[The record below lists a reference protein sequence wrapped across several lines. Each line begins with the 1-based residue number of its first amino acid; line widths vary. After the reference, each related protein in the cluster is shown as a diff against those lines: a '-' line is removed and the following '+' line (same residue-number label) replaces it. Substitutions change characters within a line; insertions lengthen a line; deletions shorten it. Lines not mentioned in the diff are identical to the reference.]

1 MDNALQPGK
10 IKDYY
15 NIFELV
21 YQYPTTTVYNISQRT
36 TLGRRTV
43 TKYLQEMYT
52 TYTMMGPQVR
62 MKSTETYKE
71 YVYLMNFNDPW
82 AAFKGFKWFPHVVY
96 NAMTFGD
103 WNTMVITDNRMDF
116 SQLKGF
122 CNIVYSGIKYC
133 SYTPR
138 PVLTTWREGFYRA
151 YEVLG
156 QLRSPEYKTR
166 ILAPGL
172 PWGKDQWALYSAFRD
187 NMRKPVTSTL
197 QDIHVRYESFSEWI
211 NTVQEYCTVHT
222 GFYPG
227 GYPVYGHQC
236 YLFSSVYEP
245 SVKSILSSF
254 PTTTYIMEVGDHLLV
269 FVSAGSEDIAIR
281 LICLLYDMQVQ
292 QAVTGLKEADVVF
305 YNYGSAHTV
314 QSSNTQY
321 LNL

>member
-1 MDNALQPGK
+1 MSRVSQPKK

-15 NIFELV
+15 KIFEQV
-21 YQYPTTTVYNISQRT
+21 YQYPTTTVYNISQKI
-36 TLGRRTV
+36 TLARSTV
-43 TKYLQEMYT
+43 TKYLQDMYT
-52 TYTMMGPQVR
+52 THTIMGPQVR

-71 YVYLMNFNDPW
+71 YLYLMNFSDPW

-103 WNTMVITDNRMDF
+103 WNTMVITNNRMDF

-138 PVLTTWREGFYRA
+138 PVLTTWEKSFDRA

-156 QLRSPEYKTR
+156 QVRTPEYKTR
-166 ILAPGL
+166 VLAPEL

-197 QDIHVRYESFSEWI
+197 RDIHVRYESFSEWI
-211 NTVQEYCTVHT
+211 NTIQEYCTVHT

-227 GYPVYGHQC
+227 GYSVYEHQC

-269 FVSAGSEDIAIR
+269 FVSADSSDVAVR
-281 LICLLYDMQVQ
+281 LVCLLYDIQVQ
-292 QAVTGLKEADVVF
+292 QAVTGLKEAHVVF
-305 YNYGSAHTV
+305 YNYGSGHTMYSPV
-314 QSSNTQY
+314 TLST
-321 LNL
+321 